1 MKIID
6 KQSTEIVED
15 RVCDVCN
22 ESLMV
27 NINGEKFDEHG
38 ELKAAWGYGSKQHG
52 KCYHLDLCENCFT
65 IALLALRDQRRIN
78 VMFNE
83 DADLPDEH
91 FGLDVSRSEN
101 DTKQ

>member
-27 NINGEKFDEHG
+27 NINGEKFEEHG
-38 ELKAAWGYGSKQHG
+38 ELKAAWVRLKATWKMLSP
-52 KCYHLDLCENCFT
+52 
-65 IALLALRDQRRIN
+65 RP
-78 VMFNE
+78 M
-83 DADLPDEH
+83 
-91 FGLDVSRSEN
+91 
-101 DTKQ
+101 